1 MSMYYLYGA
10 PHSAFTA
17 KARSYLIKQGIPF
30 EERAFGHPRFM
41 SDVISVTQR
50 LMIPV
55 LETDD
60 GLFVQDTS
68 DILDCLDQRG
78 LEKLPPR
85 PEGAVARAVPHL
97 FELFG
102 GEGLL
107 RAGMFYRWFFDE
119 ANMPFIENQFGLFM
133 APGMPADQ
141 RLELTLSQTGAMRKR
156 SGALGVT
163 EVTGPVIEK
172 SVLDFLGAFNA
183 HLGEHPYLVGA
194 TPTLGDYGLQ
204 IMLYAHL
211 ARDPYPAAILKDQ
224 AQAVVR
230 FTERMNQPGICAPE
244 YIDYPPGFLA
254 DGEVPETLKA
264 MMKLV
269 AADYLPELEAN
280 IALHNQWL
288 GENNVEEGAPI
299 FADEKRPT
307 IGSIQ
312 FKLRGTEISCSAR
325 SYSLYVLQRL
335 QDWVDKL
342 SPEQKKPVLLVFN
355 KTGCMPFLEQ
365 RCSRRVERATYKEVW
380 GGPMRPFRK

>member
-1 MSMYYLYGA
+1 MYYLYGA
-10 PHSAFTA
+10 PFSAFTA

-30 EERAFGHPRFM
+30 EERAIGHPRFM
-41 SDVISVTQR
+41 GDIIPATQR
-50 LMIPV
+50 MMVPV

-60 GLFVQDTS
+60 GLFVQDTC

-78 LEKLPPR
+78 LEKLPSR
-85 PEGAVARAVPHL
+85 PEGAVARAVTHL

-107 RAGMFYRWFFDE
+107 RAGMFYRWFFDGQ
-119 ANMPFIENQFGLFM
+119 NMPFIEQQFGLFM
-133 APGMPADQ
+133 APSLPADQ
-141 RLELTLSQTGAMRKR
+141 RSELATSLTGAMRER
-156 SGALGVT
+156 AGALGVT
-163 EVTGPVIEK
+163 EATGPAIEE
-172 SVLDFLGAFNA
+172 STLDFLAAFND
-183 HLGEHPYLVGA
+183 HLEEHPYLVGA
-194 TPTLGDYGLQ
+194 TPSLGDYGLQ

-211 ARDPYPAAILKDQ
+211 ARDPYPSAILKNR

-244 YIDYPPGFLA
+244 YIDYPEGFFA

-288 GENNVEEGAPI
+288 GENSVEEGAAI
-299 FADEKRPT
+299 FPDETQRTLGP
-307 IGSIQ
+307 IQ
-312 FKLRGTEISCSAR
+312 FNVRGTEISSFAR
-325 SYSLYVLQRL
+325 SYSLYILQRL
-335 QDWVDKL
+335 QDWVDQL
-342 SPEQKKPVLLVFN
+342 SPEQRKPVLEVFN
-355 KTGCMPFLEQ
+355 ETACTPFLEL
-365 RCSRRVERATYKEVW
+365 RCSQRVERANYKEVW